1 MIINIIKIIFIII
14 ITRIIINIPII
25 KTKTIIPITK
35 KITPI
40 TIILILI
47 TIYIYICIYIY
58 DTTMYIYIWYN
69 SIYIYIRFVLVPA
82 RQNNMDLCNQFGYGP
97 TNQEFLFPKSSNHV
111 ARLPDLSYGKI
122 NNPTMFFLEPV
133 RYLVLFL
140 FFASINP

>member
-47 TIYIYICIYIY
+47 TIYIYIY
-58 DTTMYIYIWYN
+58 DTTMYIYDTT
-69 SIYIYIRFVLVPA
+69 IYIYIRFVLVPA